1 MARGDFPFNR
11 LELNLQPIVA
21 RPRVRAE
28 VGVQSND
35 RRPGGPTRLD
45 VYSPPQVL
53 QINGRIYQLVLAFLM
68 VGDVANSRAPLL
80 HGRYSMQ
87 IRETID
93 NPSNIGGLFAAAQT
107 REQAQFICW
116 NDCDACRH
124 RIRSM

>member
-1 MARGDFPFNR
+1 MPPRFR
-11 LELNLQPIVA
+11 LVKNPSRSSWRFWGLYVHRFSL
-21 RPRVRAE
+21 
-28 VGVQSND
+28 
-35 RRPGGPTRLD
+35 RLA

-124 RIRSM
+124 RIRSMVRLFE